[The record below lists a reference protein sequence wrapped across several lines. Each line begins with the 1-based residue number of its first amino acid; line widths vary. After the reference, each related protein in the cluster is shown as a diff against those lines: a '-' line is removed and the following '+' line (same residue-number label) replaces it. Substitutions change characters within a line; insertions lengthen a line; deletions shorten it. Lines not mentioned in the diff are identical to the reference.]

1 MMTIMTILLNDTVLN
16 VVKPEFCRHVEKQII
31 DMTVFYYFHCVISL
45 SKTTFLKP
53 VSLLQIIST

>member
-1 MMTIMTILLNDTVLN
+1 MTILLNDTVLN

-31 DMTVFYYFHCVISL
+31 DMTVFYYSHCVISL

>member
-1 MMTIMTILLNDTVLN
+1 MTILLNDTLLN
-16 VVKPEFCRHVEKQII
+16 VVKPEFCRHVEKQLI
-31 DMTVFYYFHCVISL
+31 DTTVFYYSYCVISL